1 MYEDYYMTA
10 EDVAEALKISKS
22 FAYKVIRDMN
32 REIIY
37 NLNGIYQPHNLS
49 VTAEGPNNE
58 FDMEAVRR
66 MVNGVL
72 LPMMAI

>member
-32 REIIY
+32 REMQKMGYFTVSGRINRQFFLKKTCY
-37 NLNGIYQPHNLS
+37 GS
-49 VTAEGPNNE
+49 FKTEE
-58 FDMEAVRR
+58 
-66 MVNGVL
+66 
-72 LPMMAI
+72 